1 VAASASSVVA
11 VASMT
16 PLGQHLYLYLYLY
29 QPSLVPQHPLLLL
42 LFPDNT
48 GQAYLV
54 AVVVAAACVEL

>member
-1 VAASASSVVA
+1 
-11 VASMT
+11 MT
-16 PLGQHLYLYLYLY
+16 PLGQHLYLYLY
-29 QPSLVPQHPLLLL
+29 QPSLVPQHPLLL

>member
-1 VAASASSVVA
+1 VAASVSSVVA

-16 PLGQHLYLYLYLY
+16 PLGQHLYLY
-29 QPSLVPQHPLLLL
+29 QPSLVPQHPLLL

>member
-1 VAASASSVVA
+1 VAASASSVVV

-16 PLGQHLYLYLYLY
+16 PLGQHLYLYLY
-29 QPSLVPQHPLLLL
+29 QPSLVPQHPLLL

-54 AVVVAAACVEL
+54 AVVVAVACVEL